1 MISVN
6 VCSSQTQILK
16 DPSIMMDCSCRQSR
30 FLVWASDIESRVDK
44 GSAAEDPE
52 EVLRRL
58 ETELQAEVALK
69 SREVDWLLHSGS
81 ELAQAY
87 AGDGETEGEQRKE
100 IEYKV
105 QQVNDAWNRLQNLS
119 KSRANKLHDIL
130 QVLKLI
136 ELEMPLK
143 VTDSYFLCLQ
153 LAPASLC
160 TVMLVSISH
169 CMLHFC
175 GKT

>member
-1 MISVN
+1 
-6 VCSSQTQILK
+6 
-16 DPSIMMDCSCRQSR
+16 MMDCSCRQSR
-30 FLVWASDIESRVDK
+30 FLVWASDVESRVDK

-87 AGDGETEGEQRKE
+87 AGDGETEDEQRKE

-105 QQVNDAWNRLQNLS
+105 QQVHDAWNRLQNLS

-130 QVLKLI
+130 QVHKLI
-136 ELEMPLK
+136 EL
-143 VTDSYFLCLQ
+143 
-153 LAPASLC
+153 
-160 TVMLVSISH
+160 
-169 CMLHFC
+169 
-175 GKT
+175 

>member
-1 MISVN
+1 MF
-6 VCSSQTQILK
+6 SSQTQIVK
-16 DPSIMMDCSCRQSR
+16 DPSKMMDFSCRQSR
-30 FLVWASDIESRVDK
+30 FLVWASDVETRVDK

-69 SREVDWLLHSGS
+69 NREVDWLLHTGS

-87 AGDGETEGEQRKE
+87 AGDGEIEDEQRKE

-105 QQVNDAWNRLQNLS
+105 QQVQDAWNRLQSLS

-130 QVLKLI
+130 QVHKLI
-136 ELEMPLK
+136 ELALPLK
-143 VTDSYFLCLQ
+143 GTGSYFPSLQ
-153 LAPASLC
+153 LAPASVW
-160 TVMLVSISH
+160 TVMSVSISH
-169 CMLHFC
+169 CMLNFC